1 MKVSDRTSGALLLA
15 LGAITCWGAYQL
27 APVPGQQIGPGVFP
41 TVIGVG
47 LMLCG
52 VLILV
57 GVGRSFEEDE
67 RIVASETGELAEAS
81 AASPG
86 NASADGTG
94 AWKAVLPPAMLFFYY
109 FASERLGFWLTATL
123 MVLVLARAQ
132 GARWRGSLLLA
143 LLAPPLVH
151 LVFYKLLRVPLPAGL
166 LGLPWV

>member
-41 TVIGVG
+41 TVIGIG

-52 VLILV
+52 LLILA
-57 GVGRSFEEDE
+57 GVGRSFEEEE
-67 RIVASETGELAEAS
+67 RIVASETGELAEAT
-81 AASPG
+81 ADG
-86 NASADGTG
+86 LGRASATGTG

-109 FASERLGFWLTATL
+109 VASERLGFWPTATL